1 MKKTFAY
8 LLQQGFRI
16 FTIAVLISLFSTAY
30 VQAQEVK
37 GSSVMSTQTTTAT
50 VTQINQKT
58 REVTIK
64 MEDGMEHDFVAG
76 PEVKNLDQVKKGSI
90 ITIKYTEALAY
101 EVRQHGATAGVTTT
115 EASTSAAKGEKPAA
129 AAAKQTTVTVKI
141 TAIDPAVPT
150 VTFMGPRG
158 HTETIH
164 VHDPEKLKGVK
175 VGDMV
180 DITYTEAIAI
190 SVDTPPKK

>member
-1 MKKTFAY
+1 MKKMIAY
-8 LLQQGFRI
+8 FLQQGLSVT
-16 FTIAVLISLFSTAY
+16 TIAVLISVFSTACA
-30 VQAQEVK
+30 QAQA
-37 GSSVMSTQTTTAT
+37 GQAVMSTQSTTAT

-64 MEDGMEHDFVAG
+64 MEDGREHDFVAG
-76 PEVKNLDQVKKGSI
+76 PEVKNLAQVKKGDV

-101 EVRQHGATAGVTTT
+101 QVREHGATAGVTTT
-115 EASTSAAKGEKPAA
+115 EASTSAAKGERPAA
-129 AAAKQTTVTVKI
+129 AAAQQTTITVKI
-141 TAIDPAVPT
+141 TAIDPSIPT

-158 HTETIH
+158 HTETVH
-164 VHDPEKLKGVK
+164 VQDPGKLKGVK

-190 SVDTPPKK
+190 SVDTPKK